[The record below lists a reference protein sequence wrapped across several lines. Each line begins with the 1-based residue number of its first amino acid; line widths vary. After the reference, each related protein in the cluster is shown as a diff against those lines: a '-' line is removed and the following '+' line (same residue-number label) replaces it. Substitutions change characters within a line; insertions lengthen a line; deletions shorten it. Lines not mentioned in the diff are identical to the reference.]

1 MKTLRIATRASE
13 LALVQARQVAAA
25 LQQKLGCAT
34 ELLPIRTRGDERP
47 GPPAGAGG
55 KGLFV
60 AEIERALLAGRADLA
75 VHSAKDLPA
84 APTLGLVLAAAL
96 RRADPR
102 DALVARPAA
111 LSGARPGESL
121 AALPPGARVGT
132 GSPRR
137 AAQLRAL
144 RPDLEVAPLRGNVD
158 TRLRRLDEGRFD
170 ALLLACAGLDRL
182 GQSGRIAERLAPEQM
197 LPAAGQGILVVEARA
212 DEPLAGELRAVEDG
226 AARAC
231 LRAERTFLAEIAGD
245 CHTPIA
251 ALAELSPG
259 GLRLRG
265 LLASPDGAQIARAE
279 CSAPL
284 AEAAAAGRRLAREL
298 LAGEG
303 AAIAAGWERGS
314 GEAGGAGGARP

>member
-1 MKTLRIATRASE
+1 MRTLRIATRASA

-25 LQQKLGCAT
+25 LQEKLGCGT
-34 ELLPIRTRGDERP
+34 ELLPISTRGDRLA
-47 GPPAGAGG
+47 GPLAGAGG
-55 KGLFV
+55 KGLFA
-60 AEIERALLAGRADLA
+60 AEVEGALLAGRADLA

-84 APTLGLVLAAAL
+84 ALTPGLVLAAAP

-102 DALVARPAA
+102 DALVARPGA
-111 LSGARPGESL
+111 LSGAQPGARL
-121 AALPPGARVGT
+121 AALAPGARIGT

-144 RPDLEVAPLRGNVD
+144 RPDLAIAPLRGNVG

-182 GQSGRIAERLAPEQM
+182 GQAGRIAERLAPEQM
-197 LPAAGQGILVVEARA
+197 LPAAGQGALAVEARA
-212 DEPLAGELRAVEDG
+212 GEPLAGELRAIEDS
-226 AARAC
+226 ASRAC
-231 LRAERTFLAEIAGD
+231 LRAERAFLAEIAGD

-265 LLASPDGAQIARAE
+265 LLASPDGAQLARAE

-284 AEAAAAGRRLAREL
+284 AESAAAGRRLAREL

-303 AAIAAGWERGS
+303 AAIVAALRGAPS
-314 GEAGGAGGARP
+314 

>member
-1 MKTLRIATRASE
+1 VRRAGCGACGAVRTLRIATRASE

-25 LQQKLGCAT
+25 LRQKLGCAT
-34 ELLPIRTRGDERP
+34 ELLPIRTRGDRLP
-47 GPPAGAGG
+47 GPLAGAGG

-60 AEIERALLAGRADLA
+60 AEIERAVLAGRADLA

-84 APTLGLVLAAAL
+84 ALAPGLALAAAL

-102 DALVARPAA
+102 DALVARP
-111 LSGARPGESL
+111 GAGL
-121 AALPPGARVGT
+121 AALAPGARIGT

-144 RPDLEVAPLRGNVD
+144 RPDLQIAPLRGNVG

-182 GQSGRIAERLAPEQM
+182 GQAGRIAERLSPGQM
-197 LPAAGQGILVVEARA
+197 LPAAGQGVLALQSRA
-212 DEPLAGELRAVEDG
+212 GEPLAAELRAMEDSASG
-226 AARAC
+226 AC
-231 LRAERTFLAEIAGD
+231 LRAERAFLAEMAGD

-265 LLASPDGAQIARAE
+265 LLASPDGAQLARAE

-284 AEAAAAGRRLAREL
+284 AEAAAAGRRLAQK
-298 LAGEG
+298 LAEQG
-303 AAIAAGWERGS
+303 AEILAALRG
-314 GEAGGAGGARP
+314 AHP

>member
-1 MKTLRIATRASE
+1 MRTLRIATRASE
-13 LALVQARQVAAA
+13 LALIQARQVAAA
-25 LQQKLGCAT
+25 LRQKLDCAT

-47 GPPAGAGG
+47 GPLAGAGG

-60 AEIERALLAGRADLA
+60 AEIERALLAERADLA

-84 APTLGLVLAAAL
+84 ALQPGLVLAAAL

-102 DALVARPAA
+102 DALVARPE
-111 LSGARPGESL
+111 ARL
-121 AALPPGARVGT
+121 AALPPGARIGT

-144 RPDLEVAPLRGNVD
+144 RPDLEVAPLRGNVG
-158 TRLRRLDEGRFD
+158 TRLQRLDEGRFD

-182 GQSGRIAERLAPEQM
+182 GQAGRIAERLAPEQM
-197 LPAAGQGILVVEARA
+197 LPAAGQGILAVEARA
-212 DEPLAGELRAVEDG
+212 DAPLAGELRAIGDE
-226 AARAC
+226 ASRAC
-231 LRAERTFLAEIAGD
+231 LRAERAFLAEITGD

-265 LLASPDGAQIARAE
+265 LLASPDGAQMARAE

-284 AEAAAAGRRLAREL
+284 AEAAAAGRRLARKL

-303 AAIAAGWERGS
+303 AAIAAALADMR
-314 GEAGGAGGARP
+314 AARGARP

>member
-13 LALVQARQVAAA
+13 LALIQARQVAAA
-25 LQQKLGCAT
+25 LRQALGCAT
-34 ELLPIRTRGDERP
+34 ELLPIRTKGDERP
-47 GPPAGAGG
+47 GPLAGAGG

-84 APTLGLVLAAAL
+84 APTPGLVLAAAL

-102 DALVARPAA
+102 DALVARSGV

-121 AALPPGARVGT
+121 AALPPGARIGT

-144 RPDLEVAPLRGNVD
+144 RPDLEITPLRGNVD

-182 GQSGRIAERLAPEQM
+182 GQAGRIAERLAPGQM
-197 LPAAGQGILVVEARA
+197 LPAPGQGTLAVAARA
-212 DEPLAGELRAVEDG
+212 DAPLAGALRAIEDG
-226 AARAC
+226 ASRAC
-231 LRAERTFLAEIAGD
+231 LRAERAFVAEIAGD

-298 LAGEG
+298 LEGEG
-303 AAIAAGWERGS
+303 AVIAAGWADGVRG
-314 GEAGGAGGARP
+314 AQGARP

>member
-1 MKTLRIATRASE
+1 MRTLRIATRASE

-25 LQQKLGCAT
+25 LRQKLGCAT
-34 ELLPIRTRGDERP
+34 ELLPIRTQGDELP
-47 GPPAGAGG
+47 GPLAEAGG

-60 AEIERALLAGRADLA
+60 AGIERALLAGRADLA

-84 APTLGLVLAAAL
+84 ALTPGLVLAAAL

-102 DALVARPAA
+102 DALVARP
-111 LSGARPGESL
+111 GESL
-121 AALPPGARVGT
+121 AALPPGARIGS

-144 RPDLEVAPLRGNVD
+144 RPDLEVAPLRGNVG

-170 ALLLACAGLDRL
+170 GLLLACAGLDRL
-182 GQSGRIAERLAPEQM
+182 GQAGRIAERLAPGQM
-197 LPAAGQGILVVEARA
+197 LPAAGQGILAVEARA
-212 DEPLAGELRAVEDG
+212 DAPLAGELRAIED
-226 AARAC
+226 AASRAC
-231 LRAERTFLAEIAGD
+231 LRAERAFLAEIAGD

-265 LLASPDGAQIARAE
+265 LLASPDGAQMARAE

-284 AEAAAAGRRLAREL
+284 AESAAAGRRLARKL

-303 AAIAAGWERGS
+303 AAIAASWARG
-314 GEAGGAGGARP
+314 AAAHGARP